1 MNDVKNSN
9 PRTLTGIA
17 TFLRRKLDGE
27 KAFAAFFGSDVVIVP
42 APGHAP
48 ATAATQQSSTRE
60 LVQAMER
67 QGLGRAEHWLSHETK
82 VPKSAWAQAGERP
95 TTQDHYD
102 SVMGPK
108 DPQVSW
114 APFRRITVVDD
125 VITTGA
131 TLHACVR
138 RLRIAFP
145 YASVL
150 AFATI
155 RTKSGTHQIEHPID
169 PVDDGEIILQANG
182 KTERVP

>member
-1 MNDVKNSN
+1 MAIKYSK
-9 PRTLTGIA
+9 PKTISGFA
-17 TFLRRKLDGE
+17 TYLRKKLDEEG
-27 KAFAAFFGSDVVIVP
+27 FTAFFGSDVALVP
-42 APGHAP
+42 VPGHAP
-48 ATAATQQSSTRE
+48 APDTTQQSSTRE

-67 QGLGRAEHWLSHETK
+67 QGLGRAEHWLNRGTK
-82 VPKSAWAQAGERP
+82 VPKSAWARPGERP

-138 RLRIAFP
+138 RLRITFP

-150 AFATI
+150 AFAAI